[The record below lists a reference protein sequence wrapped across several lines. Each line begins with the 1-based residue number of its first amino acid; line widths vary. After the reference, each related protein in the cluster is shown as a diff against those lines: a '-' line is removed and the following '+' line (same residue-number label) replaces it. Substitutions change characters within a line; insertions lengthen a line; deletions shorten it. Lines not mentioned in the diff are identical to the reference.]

1 MNLITVRNGLLL
13 ASIGW
18 FVAIQAVGAE
28 ISVVGQIAETDE
40 EKTTAEEPEPTAED
54 SLRIIVT
61 AEKRPEALQAVPLS
75 ITALTEQEIEDAD
88 ITSLEEVARNTPNF
102 SIFPSGN
109 RFFTQYS
116 IRGISNASS
125 LANRDPVDFYI
136 DGVPTGFATFINFDL
151 PDLERVE
158 VLRGPQSV
166 LYGRNALAGV
176 VNLITRKPTNTFEFT
191 GSGQYGNFDDLNLR
205 ASASGP
211 IVEDELFFRLSGS
224 YGSRDGYVDN
234 RFLDD
239 DVDHQS
245 GGTGRAQLRWTPTEN
260 WDILLNGSFEDY
272 QEGAPPY
279 VLLSQSDP
287 FETDQDF
294 DGFNELTSDTQS
306 LKASYRHSD
315 FRFTSVTA
323 RRFSRS
329 EFEFDGDATAA
340 DSLIRT
346 SGETNNT
353 IFSQELL
360 LQSPEEADQLQ
371 WTLGG
376 YFESNQ
382 ANQID
387 NGISF
392 GADGALLGFPFPP
405 GASNLANVE
414 TDSTTF
420 AVFGQASYQP
430 IDALTLTAGLR
441 YESTNSTLDN
451 FERILSI
458 PGAPSSTILAL
469 DDIDQNGSEVLP
481 SLIAEY
487 RFNPDLMVYGSLT
500 RGYRPPGIN
509 LSPATEETATY
520 AAERSWNYE
529 IGLKSAWFDNRLGL
543 NLALFHNPVNNF
555 QVLTFDNTTLGSSI
569 ENADVS
575 ITGAELELRATPLDG
590 FNIIA
595 GLGFVDAEFTDFPN
609 NESFDGNQLTYAPDL
624 TYNLAVQ
631 YRSPAGI
638 FGRVELQ
645 GAGTTYFEPD
655 NALKQDPYAIVNA
668 RLGYEAENYGIYLFA
683 NNIFDTEYVNQAFS
697 LPPLGGLGI
706 YGAPSTYG
714 VQLKANF

>member
-1 MNLITVRNGLLL
+1 MRDWSFYSWASAAIALTIAQPVLAQELDERTADIAQTTDVRLN
-13 ASIGW
+13 
-18 FVAIQAVGAE
+18 
-28 ISVVGQIAETDE
+28 
-40 EKTTAEEPEPTAED
+40 ED
-54 SLRIIVT
+54 TLRIVVT
-61 AEKRPEALQAVPLS
+61 AEKKPEALQDVPLS
-75 ITALTEQEIEDAD
+75 VTALTEQDIEDAD
-88 ITSLEEVARNTPNF
+88 ITSLEDIARNTPNF
-102 SIFPSGN
+102 SMFSSGN

-136 DGVPTGFATFINFDL
+136 DGVPTGFATFIDFDL

-176 VNLITRKPTNTFEFT
+176 VNIITRKPTNTFEFA
-191 GSGQYGNFDDLNLR
+191 GSGQYGNFDALDLR

-234 RFLDD
+234 TFLDE

-287 FETDQDF
+287 FETDQNF

-306 LKASYRHSD
+306 LKASYTHSN

-360 LQSPEEADQLQ
+360 LQSPEAADQLQ

-387 NGISF
+387 NGIRF
-392 GADGALLGFPFPP
+392 GADGALLGFPLPP

-414 TDSTTF
+414 TDSTTL

-430 IDALTLTAGLR
+430 IDPLTLTAGLR
-441 YESTNSTLDN
+441 YESTHSTLDN

-469 DDIDQNGSEVLP
+469 NDIDQNGSEVLP
-481 SLIAEY
+481 SFTADY

-555 QVLTFDNTTLGSSI
+555 QVLTFDNNTLGASI

-575 ITGAELELRATPLDG
+575 ITGAELELRATPTDGLDV
-590 FNIIA
+590 IA
-595 GLGFVDAEFTDFPN
+595 GLGFVDAEFTDYPN

-655 NALKQDPYAIVNA
+655 NTLKQEPYAIINA
-668 RLGYEAENYGIYLFA
+668 RLGYEAENYGVYLFA
-683 NNIFDTEYVNQAFS
+683 NNIFDTEYINQAFS

-714 VQLKANF
+714 VQLKARF

>member
-1 MNLITVRNGLLL
+1 MNLINVQNGLLL
-13 ASIGW
+13 ASIPW
-18 FVAIQAVGAE
+18 IVATQPVEAR
-28 ISVVGQIAETDE
+28 SDE
-40 EKTTAEEPEPTAED
+40 DT
-54 SLRIIVT
+54 LRIIVT
-61 AEKRPEALQAVPLS
+61 SEKRPEALQAVPLS
-75 ITALTEQEIEDAD
+75 ITALTEQDIEDAD
-88 ITSLEEVARNTPNF
+88 ITSLEEIARNTPNF

-125 LANRDPVDFYI
+125 LASRDPVDFYI
-136 DGVPTGFATFINFDL
+136 DGVPTGFATFIDFDL

-166 LYGRNALAGV
+166 LYGRNSLAGV
-176 VNLITRKPTNTFEFT
+176 VNIITRKPTNTFEFT
-191 GSGQYGNFDDLNLR
+191 GSGQYGNFDDMNLR

-224 YGSRDGYVDN
+224 YGSREGYLDN
-234 RFLDD
+234 TVLDD

-245 GGTGRAQLRWTPTEN
+245 GGTVRAQLRWTPTED

-279 VLLSQSDP
+279 VLLSESDP
-287 FETDQDF
+287 FETDQNF
-294 DGFNELTSDTQS
+294 NGFNELTSNTQS
-306 LKASYRHSD
+306 LKASYTHSD

-329 EFEFDGDATAA
+329 EFEFDGDTTAA

-346 SGETNNT
+346 LGEVNNT

-360 LQSPEEADQLQ
+360 LQSPEDIEQLQ
-371 WTLGG
+371 WTFGG

-382 ANQID
+382 VNQFD
-387 NGISF
+387 NGIRY
-392 GADGALLGFPFPP
+392 GADGALVGFPLPP
-405 GASNLANVE
+405 GASNVANVE
-414 TDSTTF
+414 TNSTTF
-420 AVFGQASYQP
+420 SVFGQASYQP
-430 IDALTLTAGLR
+430 IEALTLTAGLR
-441 YESTNSTLDN
+441 YESTTNTLDN
-451 FERILSI
+451 FERIFSI

-481 SLIAEY
+481 LLIAEY
-487 RFNPDLMVYGSLT
+487 RFNPDLMLYGSLT

-509 LSPATEETATY
+509 LSPSTEETATY

-529 IGLKSAWFDNRLGL
+529 IGLKSVWFDDRLGL

-590 FNIIA
+590 FDIIA
-595 GLGFVDAEFTDFPN
+595 GLGFVDAEFTDYPN

-624 TYNLAVQ
+624 TYNLALQ
-631 YRSPAGI
+631 YRSLAGI

-645 GAGTTYFEPD
+645 GVGTTYFEAD
-655 NALKQDPYAIVNA
+655 NTLRQDPYAIVNA

-714 VQLKANF
+714 VQVKASF